1 MIIRLSLQYY
11 PDDIATPENRDFK
24 RMRLRE
30 IESAVRILKEMI
42 TFVDDKTKDIHLIQP
57 AQFTDAHF
65 LVAEKKRSILKR
77 WTSFVKNGFPENLFT
92 DSVYE
97 HLHLHCGYIAHYD
110 RSGFYVEYWGAH
122 ARDFHRHAKKDGFMM
137 RPVPLAFYNW
147 KSFLKQFSIWGEFA
161 DINMAMMCVLK
172 EELGLLLKHL
182 IVEAHTHFDAEM
194 ATSYELFLIEK
205 AEMREKVDSL
215 RKEADE
221 LEERLES
228 LTDDVLRKSL
238 QEHYAGLFGEA
249 FSIVEAA
256 SQMSLI

>member
-1 MIIRLSLQYY
+1 MIRLTLQYY

-30 IESAVRILKEMI
+30 LESAVRTLKEMI
-42 TFVDDKTKDIHLIQP
+42 TFVDDKTKDIPLVQP

-65 LVAEKKRSILKR
+65 LAAEKKRSILKR

-110 RSGFYVEYWGAH
+110 RPGFYVEYWGAH
-122 ARDFHRHAKKDGFMM
+122 ARDFHRHAKEDGFVM

-147 KSFLKQFSIWGEFA
+147 KSFLGQFSIWGDYA

-172 EELGLLLKHL
+172 EELENLLKDV
-182 IVEAHTHFDAEM
+182 IAEARAHFQTDMEN
-194 ATSYELFLIEK
+194 SYELFLIEK
-205 AEMREKVDSL
+205 AEMKEKVNSL

-221 LEERLES
+221 TERALEM
-228 LTDDVLRKSL
+228 LTDDVLRKGI
-238 QEHYAGLFGEA
+238 QEHYASLFGEA
-249 FSIVEAA
+249 FSIAEAA